1 MKDWPSL
8 KKAIQA
14 RADSHDATWLFEGGR
29 SLAEFFARQ
38 IKDKTGTRAS
48 RKKAL
53 KREISD
59 TESNHV
65 STSVDA
71 YMEQSLTTW
80 FEDKDLATGML
91 LSLNKNRLASLGS
104 ISPTT

>member
-1 MKDWPSL
+1 M
-8 KKAIQA
+8 
-14 RADSHDATWLFEGGR
+14 E
-29 SLAEFFARQ
+29 
-38 IKDKTGTRAS
+38 
-48 RKKAL
+48 
-53 KREISD
+53 REISD

-104 ISPTT
+104 NFTDFKKLGFKDQESPQVR